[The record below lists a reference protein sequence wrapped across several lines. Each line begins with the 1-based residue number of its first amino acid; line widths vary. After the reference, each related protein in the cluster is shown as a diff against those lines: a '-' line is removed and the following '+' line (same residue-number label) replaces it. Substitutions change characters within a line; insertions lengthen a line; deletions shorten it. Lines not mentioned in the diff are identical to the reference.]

1 MVSRSEGS
9 FYGSGSKVVGKE
21 KKSEVCGTEKHTVDQ
36 SYTALLKMI
45 LPESICE
52 YFELTKLNKDDQKEV
67 MDLYLQEI
75 NKIPQEYSNHK
86 LTSKG
91 FFDEVTIQD
100 FPLRGY
106 KVFLHVKRRRWLNED
121 TGQVVFR
128 NWDVIAKGTRITK
141 DFAAFLKEIS
151 R

>member
-1 MVSRSEGS
+1 
-9 FYGSGSKVVGKE
+9 
-21 KKSEVCGTEKHTVDQ
+21 
-36 SYTALLKMI
+36 MI

-52 YFELTKLNKDDQKEV
+52 YFELTKLDKDDQREV

-75 NKIPQEYSNHK
+75 NTMPQEYLNNK

-91 FFDEVTIQD
+91 FFEEVTIQD

>member
-1 MVSRSEGS
+1 VNQS
-9 FYGSGSKVVGKE
+9 FDS
-21 KKSEVCGTEKHTVDQ
+21 
-36 SYTALLKMI
+36 LLKTI
-45 LPESICE
+45 LPESIST
-52 YFELTKLNKDDQKEV
+52 YFELTNLKKDDQNEV

-75 NKIPQEYSNHK
+75 NEVPAEFSSAR

-91 FFDEVTIQD
+91 FFEEVTIHD
-100 FPLRGY
+100 FPIRGY
-106 KVFLHVKRRRWLNED
+106 KVFLHIKRRRWLNED
-121 TGQVVFR
+121 TRQVVFR

>member
-1 MVSRSEGS
+1 
-9 FYGSGSKVVGKE
+9 
-21 KKSEVCGTEKHTVDQ
+21 
-36 SYTALLKMI
+36 MI
-45 LPESICE
+45 LPGSICE

-75 NKIPQEYSNHK
+75 NTIPQEYSNSK

-91 FFDEVTIQD
+91 FFEEVTIQD

>member
-1 MVSRSEGS
+1 
-9 FYGSGSKVVGKE
+9 
-21 KKSEVCGTEKHTVDQ
+21 VDQ
-36 SYTALLKMI
+36 SYNALLKMI
-45 LPESICE
+45 LPESIGE
-52 YFELTKLNKDDQKEV
+52 YFELTKLNKDDQGEV

-75 NKIPQEYSNHK
+75 NTIPQEYSNNK

>member
-1 MVSRSEGS
+1 M
-9 FYGSGSKVVGKE
+9 
-21 KKSEVCGTEKHTVDQ
+21 
-36 SYTALLKMI
+36 
-45 LPESICE
+45 
-52 YFELTKLNKDDQKEV
+52 N
-67 MDLYLQEI
+67 LYLQEI
-75 NKIPQEYSNHK
+75 KVVPEEYSNNK
-86 LTSKG
+86 LSSKG
-91 FFDEVTIQD
+91 FFEEVTIQD

-128 NWDVIAKGTRITK
+128 NRDVIAKGTRITK

>member
-1 MVSRSEGS
+1 VNQS
-9 FYGSGSKVVGKE
+9 FDS
-21 KKSEVCGTEKHTVDQ
+21 
-36 SYTALLKMI
+36 LLKTI
-45 LPESICE
+45 LPESIST
-52 YFELTKLNKDDQKEV
+52 YFELTNLKKDDQKEV

-75 NKIPQEYSNHK
+75 NEVPAEFSSAK

-100 FPLRGY
+100 FPIRGY

-128 NWDVIAKGTRITK
+128 NWDVIAKGTRITR

>member
-1 MVSRSEGS
+1 
-9 FYGSGSKVVGKE
+9 
-21 KKSEVCGTEKHTVDQ
+21 
-36 SYTALLKMI
+36 MI
-45 LPESICE
+45 LPESISD
-52 YFELTKLNKDDQKEV
+52 YFELVKLSKDDQSEV

-75 NKIPQEYSNHK
+75 NTIPFEYCSFH

-100 FPLRGY
+100 FPIRGY

-121 TGQVVFR
+121 TGQVVYR